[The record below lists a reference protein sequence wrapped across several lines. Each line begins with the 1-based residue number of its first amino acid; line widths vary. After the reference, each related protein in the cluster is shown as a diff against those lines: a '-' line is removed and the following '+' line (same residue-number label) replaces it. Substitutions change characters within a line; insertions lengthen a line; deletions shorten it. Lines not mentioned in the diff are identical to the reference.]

1 MIGRRFSSSVAARI
15 AALIVL
21 ALLYAKFVMPAVLFF
36 ASKSVELMLVRQG
49 AEEVGDEGRCFSEPS
64 SIESPTWI
72 GTHMC
77 GVVLHICLHTG
88 LHMKIPIDEEPMF
101 FSPPAFSGVL
111 FDTWPQCV
119 RQMHPYHPWSS
130 SRCCLYPGV
139 SSWVSPH
146 SCPGW
151 VLGWSLLLWLLG
163 WPWRHFPTAPSSM
176 EAWHSWGVQAAHR
189 WTPPSY
195 GEFIPLQTT
204 IYRST
209 METSVFVSQ
218 FAPGS
223 PQNWWFIIIF
233 PIYKWQ
239 FWSFLCLKLGNG
251 PPNKWNGHLVYTI
264 FTHIVEFLN
273 GPAICRKDQIHP
285 RLFITLFFAALGM
298 QIPVPSFKPILTALL
313 VSCTVLLFRW
323 LGIFLLVYMCR
334 GWSGSGQNM
343 LGRHLQ
349 VAVDI
354 GLSISANLPH
364 ISFHQTSDKFL
375 PGTPPSAQAGPG
387 WVARPGWASWPR
399 WTSPRSRNLPWWF
412 VPWGWAMA
420 TSILGAWW
428 SWPSKGPEGEQLT
441 LLELGVDLSQLFNTQ
456 ILRTE
461 YNQFFASSL
470 NCIIWKNW
478 WWDWMW
484 VDGLGRS

>member
-204 IYRST
+204 TDRPWKLRSLYP
-209 METSVFVSQ
+209 SSHLA
-218 FAPGS
+218 APK
-223 PQNWWFIIIF
+223 I
-233 PIYKWQ
+233 
-239 FWSFLCLKLGNG
+239 
-251 PPNKWNGHLVYTI
+251 
-264 FTHIVEFLN
+264 
-273 GPAICRKDQIHP
+273 D
-285 RLFITLFFAALGM
+285 
-298 QIPVPSFKPILTALL
+298 
-313 VSCTVLLFRW
+313 
-323 LGIFLLVYMCR
+323 
-334 GWSGSGQNM
+334 
-343 LGRHLQ
+343 
-349 VAVDI
+349 
-354 GLSISANLPH
+354 GLS
-364 ISFHQTSDKFL
+364 SFFQSINGNFGHS
-375 PGTPPSAQAGPG
+375 
-387 WVARPGWASWPR
+387 
-399 WTSPRSRNLPWWF
+399 F
-412 VPWGWAMA
+412 V
-420 TSILGAWW
+420 
-428 SWPSKGPEGEQLT
+428 
-441 LLELGVDLSQLFNTQ
+441 
-456 ILRTE
+456 
-461 YNQFFASSL
+461 
-470 NCIIWKNW
+470 
-478 WWDWMW
+478 
-484 VDGLGRS
+484 